1 MVFIHY
7 YLVYKVKFLSILVR
21 CYLLL
26 FFMVVRIIVL
36 VVRDTNVVL
45 IKSLLTVTRGYIMM
59 SVACGYVIMNKIGIF
74 QGGFGHN
81 TLNLVR
87 I

>member
-1 MVFIHY
+1 
-7 YLVYKVKFLSILVR
+7 
-21 CYLLL
+21 
-26 FFMVVRIIVL
+26 MVVRRIGL
-36 VVRDTNVVL
+36 GLQDTNVVL
-45 IKSLLTVTRGYIMM
+45 RKSLLTFTRGYIMM
-59 SVACGYVIMNKIGIF
+59 SVACGYVIMNQVGIF

>member
-1 MVFIHY
+1 M
-7 YLVYKVKFLSILVR
+7 KFLSILVR
-21 CYLLL
+21 CYLLFIFHGGKKNWSGITRYK
-26 FFMVVRIIVL
+26 FFLR
-36 VVRDTNVVL
+36 
-45 IKSLLTVTRGYIMM
+45 KSLLTVTRGYIMM

>member
-1 MVFIHY
+1 MVFIQG
-7 YLVYKVKFLSILVR
+7 YLVYQVKFLSILVR

-26 FFMVVRIIVL
+26 FFMVVRRIGL
-36 VVRDTNVVL
+36 GLQDTNVVL
-45 IKSLLTVTRGYIMM
+45 RKSLLTVTRGYIMM
-59 SVACGYVIMNKIGIF
+59 SVACGYVIMNQVGIF